1 MERMID
7 QKYVKELGELTF
19 SLLKKCHEKE
29 ERLASQFKITVPEF
43 RCIRMFR
50 DESQLPIKTLLER
63 VELSSSRLSR
73 ILESLENKG
82 FVTRKLDVSDRRSIL
97 VNLTKKGKSLTG
109 DLENRFI
116 EIHHEILSGVPDEM
130 HESLTTGLRNL
141 IISLNR
147 WLDES

>member
-141 IISLNR
+141 ITSLNR

>member
-1 MERMID
+1 MEPMID

-19 SLLKKCHEKE
+19 NLLKKCHEKE
-29 ERLASQFKITVPEF
+29 ERIASQFKITVPEF
-43 RCIRMFR
+43 RCLRMFR
-50 DESQLPIKTLLER
+50 DESQIPIKTLLER

-109 DLENRFI
+109 DIENRFI